1 ALAHEFT
8 DASLRLMR
16 PGGRFIEMGKTD
28 VRDADTVQT
37 EHQVQYRNFDLIE
50 AGPDRIQQ
58 ILAHLTE
65 LFAEGHLTPLPTASF
80 DVRHTPQA
88 LRHLSQ
94 ARHTG
99 KLILTLPRA
108 LDPDGTVLITGGTG
122 VLAG

>member
-28 VRDADTVQT
+28 IRDPQAVEA
-37 EHQVQYRNFDLIE
+37 EHGALYRNFDLIE
-50 AGPDRIQQ
+50 AGPDRIRQ

-65 LFAEGHLTPLPTASF
+65 LFAEGHLTPLPTTSF
-80 DVRHTPQA
+80 DVRQARQA
-88 LRHLSQ
+88 LRYLSQ

-99 KLILTLPRA
+99 KVILTLPRA